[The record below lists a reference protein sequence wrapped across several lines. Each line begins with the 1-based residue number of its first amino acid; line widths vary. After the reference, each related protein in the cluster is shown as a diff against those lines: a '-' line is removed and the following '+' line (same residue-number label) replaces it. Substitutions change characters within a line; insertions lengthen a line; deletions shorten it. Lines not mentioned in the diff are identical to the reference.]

1 MFDSAQRRQSRL
13 ENLEGIQLTRR
24 SYNIAIGLFLLVAFV
39 VNAITASL
47 LKGYVNSLNPFI
59 LLIGYFVLS
68 LISSIMLVKTKSVAV
83 ASTAFLVLSFATG
96 LMLTFLIQLYTTSTV
111 MYAFIG
117 TAVIL
122 VVMIVMSSINPD
134 FFLSMG
140 RALTVSLIVAIVAD
154 LILSI
159 FFRSY
164 TSIIDYAVVLIFTGF
179 IGFDWAR
186 AQAYPKNLL
195 NAVGAAADIYLDLIN
210 IFIRLLRIFGKKD

>member
-13 ENLEGIQLTRR
+13 ENLEGIQLTQR
-24 SYNIAIGLFLLVAFV
+24 SYNIAIGLFLLAAFV

-140 RALTVSLIVAIVAD
+140 RALTV
-154 LILSI
+154 
-159 FFRSY
+159 
-164 TSIIDYAVVLIFTGF
+164 
-179 IGFDWAR
+179 
-186 AQAYPKNLL
+186 
-195 NAVGAAADIYLDLIN
+195 
-210 IFIRLLRIFGKKD
+210 